1 MDTSVTSALLQS
13 IFFNFLP
20 IKKILA
26 VQVCL
31 MTNKVIVL
39 QLAQVFFI
47 YYHLNVIIVIN
58 ILSIVNL
65 KR

>member
-1 MDTSVTSALLQS
+1 
-13 IFFNFLP
+13 
-20 IKKILA
+20 
-26 VQVCL
+26 